1 MAERKLTVGT
11 VNPAD
16 YIQLPVYAS
25 VVARNESLPPPV
37 AGEVMFVQ
45 DRRQVKLYTGTKWV

>member
-11 VNPAD
+11 VNPAE

-25 VVARNESLPPPV
+25 VGDRNEALPAPV
-37 AGEVMFVQ
+37 AGDVIFVQ

>member
-11 VNPAD
+11 VNPGA
-16 YIQLPVYAS
+16 YLQLPVYAS
-25 VVARNESLPPPV
+25 VNDRNNTLPAPV
-37 AGEVMFVQ
+37 AGEIFFSQ